1 MPMSPQP
8 IVTVYGGGRVEPT
21 DPAYAEAESL
31 GRLLAEAGYAVQ
43 TGGYAGTM
51 EAASKGAK
59 AAGGQVIGV
68 TVGQF
73 DRDGL
78 RPNPYI
84 DQIISFESLS
94 ERLLHLVKASDASIA
109 LPGGLGTL
117 SEVALTWSLL
127 QVAEVA
133 PRPFILIGEQWGDL
147 MRNFYGDGSYIRE
160 VDMHLWRVVRTPE
173 QAVTLLRIWEA
184 EA

>member
-1 MPMSPQP
+1 MQTQP
-8 IVTVYGGGRVEPT
+8 IVTVYGGGRVPP
-21 DPAYAEAESL
+21 DIPAYAEAELL
-31 GRLLAEAGYAVQ
+31 GRLLAEAGYTVQ

-59 AAGGQVIGV
+59 EAGGRVIGV
-68 TVGQF
+68 TVGIF
-73 DRDGL
+73 DQDGQQ
-78 RPNPYI
+78 PNPFI
-84 DQIISFESLS
+84 DEIIAFETLS

-127 QVAEVA
+127 QVAEVP
-133 PRPFILIGEQWGDL
+133 PRPFILIGEQWGDML
-147 MRNFYGDGSYIRE
+147 RTFYGDGAYIRE
-160 VDMHLWRVVRTPE
+160 ADMHLWRVVRTPE
-173 QAVTLLRIWEA
+173 QAVTLLRTWEA

>member
-1 MPMSPQP
+1 MQPQP
-8 IVTVYGGGRVEPT
+8 IVTVFGGGRPKPT
-21 DPAYAEAESL
+21 DTAYAEAELL

-51 EAASKGAK
+51 EAASKGAQ
-59 AAGGQVIGV
+59 AAGGHVIGV
-68 TVGQF
+68 TVGLF
-73 DRDGL
+73 DRDGQ

-84 DQIISFESLS
+84 DEIISFETLS
-94 ERLLHLVKASDASIA
+94 ERLLHLVKASEASIA

-127 QVAEVA
+127 QVAEVP

-147 MRNFYGDGSYIRE
+147 MQTFYGDGSYIRE
-160 VDMHLWRVVRTPE
+160 ADMHLWRVVRTPE
-173 QAVTLLRIWEA
+173 QAVTLLRTWET
-184 EA
+184 EE

>member
-1 MPMSPQP
+1 MTSTPTVISVFGSSSPRP
-8 IVTVYGGGRVEPT
+8 GSADYEAARIV
-21 DPAYAEAESL
+21 
-31 GRLLAEAGYAVQ
+31 GRLLVGAGFAVQ

-84 DQIISFESLS
+84 DEIISFESLS

-173 QAVTLLRIWEA
+173 QAVTLLRTWET
-184 EA
+184 ES